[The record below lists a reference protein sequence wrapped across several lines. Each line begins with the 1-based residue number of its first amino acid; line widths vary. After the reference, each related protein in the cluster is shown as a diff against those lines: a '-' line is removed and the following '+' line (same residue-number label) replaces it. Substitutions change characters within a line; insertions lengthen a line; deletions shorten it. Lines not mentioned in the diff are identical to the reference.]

1 MLKQRSIAEARDHF
15 TALVRD
21 VEQEAVIELTRHGK
35 PVAVLLSIDE
45 YRRLT
50 AGKVDFWQAYTAFR
64 EKVDLQQLDIRPE
77 IFTDA
82 RDRAPGR
89 EVDW

>member
-21 VEQEAVIELTRHGK
+21 VEQETAIELTRHGK
-35 PVAVLLSIDE
+35 PVAVLMSIDE

-50 AGKVDFWQAYTAFR
+50 AEKVDFWEAYTAFR
-64 EKVDLQQLDIRPE
+64 EKVDLQQLNIRPE
-77 IFTDA
+77 IFADV
-82 RDRAPGR
+82 RDRESGR

>member
-1 MLKQRSIAEARDHF
+1 MLKQRSMTEARKHL
-15 TALVRD
+15 TALVQE
-21 VEQEAVIELTRHGK
+21 VEQEAAIELTRHGK

-50 AGKVDFWQAYTAFR
+50 AGKVNYWQAYTTFR
-64 EKVDLQQLDIRPE
+64 EKVNLQQLDIQPE

-89 EVDW
+89 EVD